1 MNEVSGRQENHFTT
15 TNDKR
20 TNCNNQRTV
29 TTANSHNSPRKN
41 ELLGTILGD
50 VKKIWADVLILVF
63 WLIEVPQAD
72 VLYEGLPQINQN
84 GRSPAQYERES
95 IQGGNLD
102 DFDDMNQQLGDSP
115 LLPAPDSVTD
125 LAYPNWQGHGNGESI
140 PIPIHDQI
148 EETRRMSAW
157 QSIRNTLRSRSS
169 GKSSPSVGRF
179 VLNAE
184 GA

>member
-1 MNEVSGRQENHFTT
+1 MFQNVSNCTLNSCTMNELSGHQENHFTT
-15 TNDKR
+15 TNDHR

-29 TTANSHNSPRKN
+29 TTANSHNSPQKN
-41 ELLGTILGD
+41 ELL
-50 VKKIWADVLILVF
+50 
-63 WLIEVPQAD
+63 EVPQAD
-72 VLYEGLPQINQN
+72 VLYEGLPQTNQN
-84 GRSPAQYERES
+84 GRSPARYERES

-102 DFDDMNQQLGDSP
+102 DFDDMNQQLGESP
-115 LLPAPDSVTD
+115 LLPTPDSVTD

-157 QSIRNTLRSRSS
+157 QSFRNTLRSRSS

>member
-1 MNEVSGRQENHFTT
+1 MSSTRDYHKSIKTATHLLNVSIHLSATRRHAYQ
-15 TNDKR
+15 
-20 TNCNNQRTV
+20 
-29 TTANSHNSPRKN
+29 
-41 ELLGTILGD
+41 
-50 VKKIWADVLILVF
+50 VL
-63 WLIEVPQAD
+63 D
-72 VLYEGLPQINQN
+72 
-84 GRSPAQYERES
+84 ERES